1 MKIIHDSDELQR
13 TALALRAQ
21 GKTIA
26 LVPTMGNLHA
36 GHASLMDEARPRADV
51 LVVSVFVNPTQF
63 GPNEDYEK
71 YPRTF
76 DDDCRVCAEHG
87 VDILFAPTPTTIYAP
102 TFSTYVTEN
111 ACSQGLCGRSRPT
124 HFRGV
129 CTIVNI
135 LFNLAQPDVAVFGQ
149 KDAQQVAVI
158 RRMVQDLHIPVKI
171 VVAPIVREGDGLA
184 LSSRNRYLTEKERTA
199 APKIRRALLALA
211 VKIASGTDDAASLAA
226 GFTETL
232 AADPIFEPE
241 YIEIVDA
248 STMRPLE
255 KISAGNTLVAVAVR
269 MSDSRT
275 RLIDNIRV

>member
-87 VDILFAPTPTTIYAP
+87 VDILFAPTPATIYAP
-102 TFSTYVTEN
+102 TFSTYVTE
-111 ACSQGLCGRSRPT
+111 
-124 HFRGV
+124 
-129 CTIVNI
+129 
-135 LFNLAQPDVAVFGQ
+135 
-149 KDAQQVAVI
+149 
-158 RRMVQDLHIPVKI
+158 
-171 VVAPIVREGDGLA
+171 
-184 LSSRNRYLTEKERTA
+184 
-199 APKIRRALLALA
+199 
-211 VKIASGTDDAASLAA
+211 
-226 GFTETL
+226 
-232 AADPIFEPE
+232 
-241 YIEIVDA
+241 
-248 STMRPLE
+248 
-255 KISAGNTLVAVAVR
+255 
-269 MSDSRT
+269 
-275 RLIDNIRV
+275 